1 MIKRGDY
8 VKFGRYPQNRGTVKD
23 PIEWLALE
31 VNGYEALL
39 ISRFSLDSRPYHH
52 EHNGHNLGGLRSS
65 EVA

>member
-8 VKFGRYPQNRGTVKD
+8 VKFGCYPQNRGAVKD

-52 EHNGHNLGGLRSS
+52 EHTDIT
-65 EVA
+65 